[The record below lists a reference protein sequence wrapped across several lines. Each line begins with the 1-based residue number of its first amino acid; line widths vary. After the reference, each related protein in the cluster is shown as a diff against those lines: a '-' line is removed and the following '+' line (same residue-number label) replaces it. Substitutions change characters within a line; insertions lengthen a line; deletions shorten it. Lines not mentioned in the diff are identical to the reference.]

1 MESGKSW
8 PGLPGPVGM
17 FKGVRSVVQPPE
29 GDGSLDL
36 VFEPTRLFF
45 VLAIDAEEIGIG
57 LLEELF
63 AYACSKQ

>member
-1 MESGKSW
+1 
-8 PGLPGPVGM
+8 M